1 MRWLI
6 PILLILPV
14 VLLFPVVFGTFGV
27 VAYLLIPV
35 VLLFLFI
42 KRNLHWGP
50 KTQRGRKRRA
60 RERVIKS
67 LHLPP
72 DEEKIVR
79 EHLQIQTLRKLERR

>member
-6 PILLILPV
+6 PVLLILPV
-14 VLLFPVVFGTFGV
+14 VLLFPVVFGSLGV

-35 VLLFLFI
+35 VLLFLFV
-42 KRNLHWGP
+42 KRNLHWGERP
-50 KTQRGRKRRA
+50 RRSRRRSVEKRIR
-60 RERVIKS
+60 S